1 MLYSP
6 HTLHKKE
13 MALSHDEDG
22 FVNGVGSSDWE
33 LISECRCDDD
43 GVTEIMDDKGR
54 MFMASYHIVLP
65 SDADVSPGDY
75 VMVPEKGCEGYVKR
89 MKRLNYLDYA
99 EIWI

>member
-13 MALSHDEDG
+13 LYIQRDENGFAEGLNDG
-22 FVNGVGSSDWE
+22 SWE
-33 LISECRCDDD
+33 YVSECRCDDD
-43 GVTEIMDDKGR
+43 GTTEIADDKGN
-54 MFMASYHIVLP
+54 MFVASYHIVIP
-65 SDADVSPGDY
+65 SDADVANGDY

-89 MKRLNYLDYA
+89 MKQLNYLDYA